1 MNEKEF
7 ARFEKLYKQHES
19 SLKLQGLAPSTID
32 CYARALR
39 RVTEFTGCCPDKL
52 TKSQLQKY
60 FASLVETHSWATVK
74 VDRNGL
80 QHFWTHVLE
89 REWDWIKIVKAPKV
103 KTLPDILSVDETFR
117 VLSAVREIRFRTCLL
132 AIYSMGLRLGEGLR
146 LQVGDID
153 GQRGFVH
160 IRAAKGKKDRYVPLP
175 HSTYRALQTYWC
187 THRNPVLLFPSTAG
201 MKTSVKYAKT
211 VMDSGSMQ
219 KALKAS
225 ILACKIKKRISVHS
239 LRHSYATHLL
249 EAGIDLRV
257 IQEYLGHKSPVTT
270 IRYTQLTQVTQ
281 KNAKEIIERLMN
293 RYMVPRS

>member
-7 ARFEKLYKQHES
+7 ARFERLYNQHQAA
-19 SLKLQGLAPSTID
+19 LKLQGLAPSTID
-32 CYARALR
+32 CYSRALR
-39 RVTEFTGCCPDKL
+39 RVVEFTGCCPDKI
-52 TKSQLQKY
+52 TKAQLRQ
-60 FASLVETHSWATVK
+60 FFGSLVETHSWATVK
-74 VDRNGL
+74 TDRNGL
-80 QHFWTHVLE
+80 QHFWSHVLN
-89 REWDWIKIVKAPKV
+89 RDWDWVKIVRPPKV
-103 KTLPDILSVDETFR
+103 RTLPDILSVDETFR

-153 GQRGFVH
+153 GKRGFVH

-175 HSTYRALQTYWC
+175 QATYRALRTYWC
-187 THRNPVLLFPSTAG
+187 THRNPVLLFPSVAG
-201 MKTSVKYAKT
+201 TRTSARSAKT
-211 VMDSGSMQ
+211 VMDSGTMQ
-219 KALKAS
+219 RAMKAAV
-225 ILACKIKKRISVHS
+225 LACGVKKKISVHS

-257 IQEYLGHKSPVTT
+257 IQAYLGHKSPVTT

-293 RYMVPRS
+293 RYMCPRP

>member
-1 MNEKEF
+1 MNKKEF
-7 ARFEKLYKQHES
+7 ARFEKLYKQHEAT
-19 SLKLQGLAPSTID
+19 LKLQGLAPSTID

-52 TKSQLQKY
+52 TKAQLQKY

-89 REWDWIKIVKAPKV
+89 REWDWVKIVRAPKV
-103 KTLPDILSVDETFR
+103 KTLPDILSVDEAFR
-117 VLSAVREIRFRTCLL
+117 VLSGVREIRFRTCLL

-153 GQRGFVH
+153 GKRGFVH

-175 HSTYRALQTYWC
+175 LATYRALQTYWC
-187 THRNPVLLFPSTAG
+187 THRNPALLFPSLAG
-201 MKTSVKYAKT
+201 MKTSPKYAKT
-211 VMDSGSMQ
+211 VMDAGTMQ
-219 KALKAS
+219 KAMKAS
-225 ILACKIKKRISVHS
+225 VLACGIQKKISVHS

-257 IQEYLGHKSPVTT
+257 IQAYLGHKSPVTT